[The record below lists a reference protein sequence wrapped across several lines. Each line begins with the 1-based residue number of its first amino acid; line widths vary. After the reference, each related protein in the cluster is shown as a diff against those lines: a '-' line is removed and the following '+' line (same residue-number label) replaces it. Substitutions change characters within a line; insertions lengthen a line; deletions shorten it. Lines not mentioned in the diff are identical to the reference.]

1 MITRPT
7 REEFVRLA
15 AVHATVPVVRELTAD
30 TVTPTGML
38 LRLARAGCHPF
49 LLESVEG
56 GERVARWS
64 FAGNNPARVVTV
76 RGGVAA
82 IDGELVNAPTIET
95 LRAHLVGRD
104 RAPLPELP
112 PFCGGAVGWLG
123 YDAVR
128 LLERLPTRLPD
139 PLGLPEAW
147 FGVYPAIAALDRVRQ
162 RLLLVATAAPCGGDP
177 GAAYDEARERL
188 IALEA
193 MLAPPLDEA
202 RPAALPLPRGVPQPD
217 ESWQTAPADERFLE
231 AVRLAREEIRAGEA
245 FQIVLSRR
253 WSRQLAASPLTLYR
267 ALRLTNPSPY
277 MFYIDAG
284 EAQVLGASPETLA
297 RTRGREAATCPIA
310 GTRRRGRT
318 SEEDAA
324 LADELVADEKERA
337 EHLML
342 VDLGRN
348 DIGRIAVPGSVRV
361 ARFMDVERYS
371 HVMHMT
377 SEVHGRVEPGRDA
390 LDVLLACFPAG
401 TLTGAPKV
409 RAMQL
414 IEELEVVRRGVY
426 GGAVGY
432 FDSGGDMDACI
443 AIRSAVVSR
452 GAVHVQAGAG
462 VVFDSV
468 AEHELKECAAKAR
481 AVCLAAELAEDMR
494 P

>member
-7 REEFVRLA
+7 REEFLRLA
-15 AVHATVPVVRELTAD
+15 ALHATVPVVRELTAD
-30 TVTPTGML
+30 TVTSTGML
-38 LRLARAGCHPF
+38 LRLARSGRHPF

-64 FAGNNPARVVTV
+64 FAGANPARVVSLHHGAV
-76 RGGVAA
+76 AVDGV
-82 IDGELVNAPTIET
+82 LVNTAPVEA

-104 RAPLPELP
+104 RAPLADLP

-123 YDAVR
+123 YDGVR

-162 RLLLVATAAPCGGDP
+162 RLLLVATAPAGGDA
-177 GAAYDEARERL
+177 GAAYDAARERL
-188 IALEA
+188 VELER

-202 RPAALPLPRGVPQPD
+202 RPAALPVARGVPQPD
-217 ESWQTAPADERFLE
+217 EAWEVAPGDERFLD

-253 WSRQLAASPLTLYR
+253 WSRRLEATPITLYR

-284 EAQVLGASPETLA
+284 EAQVLGSSPETVA
-297 RTRGREAATCPIA
+297 RLRGRDAATCPIA

-318 SEEDAA
+318 PEEDAA
-324 LADELVADEKERA
+324 LAEELVADEKERA

-348 DIGRIAVPGSVRV
+348 DIGRVAAPGSVKV
-361 ARFMDVERYS
+361 ARFMEVERYS

-414 IEELEVVRRGVY
+414 IEELEVVRRGLY

-432 FDSGGDMDACI
+432 FDTGGDMDACI

-452 GAVHVQAGAG
+452 GTVHVQAGAG
-462 VVFDSV
+462 VVFDSI
-468 AEHELKECAAKAR
+468 AEHELQECASKAR

>member
-1 MITRPT
+1 MMRPS
-7 REEFVRLA
+7 REEFLRLA
-15 AVHATVPVVRELTAD
+15 AQHAAVPLVLELTAD
-30 TVTPTGML
+30 TVTSTGML
-38 LRLARAGCHPF
+38 LRLMRWGRNPF

-64 FAGNNPARVVTV
+64 FAGANPARIVTLRQGAV
-76 RGGVAA
+76 AVNGSLVQAAPVAA
-82 IDGELVNAPTIET
+82 
-95 LRAHLVGRD
+95 LRDNLVGVG
-104 RAPLPELP
+104 RAPVADLP

-123 YDAVR
+123 YDVVR
-128 LLERLPTRLPD
+128 LLEKLPTRLPD
-139 PLGLPEAW
+139 PLGVPDAW

-162 RLLLVATAAPCGGDP
+162 RLLLVATVPAGEDAA
-177 GAAYDEARERL
+177 AAYDEARDRLVELERV
-188 IALEA
+188 
-193 MLAPPLDEA
+193 LAAPLDEA
-202 RPAALPLPRGVPQPD
+202 RPAALPVDSGVVQPD
-217 ESWQTAPADERFLE
+217 KSWDVAPGEERFLD

-245 FQIVLSRR
+245 FQVVLSRR
-253 WSRQLAASPLTLYR
+253 WSRPLAASPVTLYR

-277 MFYIDAG
+277 MFYLDAG
-284 EAQVLGASPETLA
+284 EVQVLGSSPETLA
-297 RTRGREAATCPIA
+297 RLRGRGAATCPIA
-310 GTRRRGRT
+310 GTRRRGHT
-318 SEEDAA
+318 AEEDAA
-324 LADELVADEKERA
+324 LAAELVADEKERA

-348 DIGRIAVPGSVRV
+348 DIGRIATPGTVKV
-361 ARFMDVERYS
+361 VRFMDVERYS
-371 HVMHMT
+371 HVMHLT
-377 SEVHGRVEPGRDA
+377 SEVHGELEGGRDA

-443 AIRSAVVSR
+443 AIRTAVVSR

-462 VVFDSV
+462 IVFDSV
-468 AEHELKECAAKAR
+468 AEHELQECASKAR
-481 AVCLAAELAEDMR
+481 AVCLAAALAEEMQ

>member
-15 AVHATVPVVRELTAD
+15 AIHAAVPVVRELTAD
-30 TVTPTGML
+30 TVTSTGML
-38 LRLARAGCHPF
+38 LRLARSGKHPF

-64 FAGNNPARVVTV
+64 FAGANPSHVVSL
-76 RGGVAA
+76 RQGVAA
-82 IDGELVNAPTIET
+82 VDGVLVNTPPVEA
-95 LRAHLVGRD
+95 LREHLVGRD

-123 YDAVR
+123 YDVVR
-128 LLERLPTRLPD
+128 LVEKLPTRLPD

-147 FGVYPAIAALDRVRQ
+147 FGIYPAIAALDRVRQ
-162 RLLLVATAAPCGGDP
+162 RLLLVCTARIGGDP

-188 IALEA
+188 IGLEN

-202 RPAALPLPRGVPQPD
+202 RPAALPIARGVPQPD
-217 ESWQTAPADERFLE
+217 EAWEVAPGDERFLD

-253 WSRQLAASPLTLYR
+253 WSRRLEAAPITVYR

-277 MFYIDAG
+277 MFFIDAG
-284 EAQVLGASPETLA
+284 EAQVLGSSPETLA
-297 RTRGREAATCPIA
+297 RLRGRDAATCPIA

-318 SEEDAA
+318 PEEDTA
-324 LADELVADEKERA
+324 LAEELVADEKERA

-348 DIGRIAVPGSVRV
+348 DIGRVAAPGTVKV

-401 TLTGAPKV
+401 TLSGAPKV

-443 AIRSAVVSR
+443 AIRSAVVTR
-452 GAVHVQAGAG
+452 GSVHVQAGAG
-462 VVFDSV
+462 VVFDSI
-468 AEHELKECAAKAR
+468 AEHELQECAAKAR

>member
-1 MITRPT
+1 VITRPT
-7 REEFVRLA
+7 REEFLGLA
-15 AVHATVPVVRELTAD
+15 AQHAAVPVVRELTAD
-30 TVTPTGML
+30 TVTSTGML
-38 LRLARAGCHPF
+38 LRLARAGRHPF

-56 GERVARWS
+56 GDRVARWS
-64 FAGNNPARVVTV
+64 FAGANPSHVVSL
-76 RGGVAA
+76 RQGVAA
-82 IDGELVNAPTIET
+82 VDGAIVNSAPLDV
-95 LRAHLVGRD
+95 LREHLVGRG
-104 RAPLPELP
+104 RAPLAELP

-123 YDAVR
+123 YDVVR
-128 LLERLPTRLPD
+128 LLEKLPLRLPD
-139 PLGLPEAW
+139 PLGLPDAW
-147 FGVYPAIAALDRVRQ
+147 FGIYPAIAALDRVRQ
-162 RLLLVATAAPCGGDP
+162 RLLLVATASIGADA
-177 GAAYDEARERL
+177 GAAYDQARERL
-188 IALEA
+188 AELER
-193 MLAPPLDEA
+193 MLAAPLDEA
-202 RPAALPLPRGVPQPD
+202 RPAALPVARGVAQPD
-217 ESWQTAPADERFLE
+217 EAWNVAPADERFLD

-253 WSRQLAASPLTLYR
+253 WSRRLEASPITLYR

-277 MFYIDAG
+277 MFYLDAG
-284 EAQVLGASPETLA
+284 EAQVLGSSPETLA
-297 RTRGREAATCPIA
+297 RVRGRDAATCPIA
-310 GTRRRGRT
+310 GTRGRGR
-318 SEEDAA
+318 SADEDAA
-324 LADELVADEKERA
+324 LAEELVNDEKERA

-348 DIGRIAVPGSVRV
+348 DIGRVAIPGSVRV
-361 ARFMDVERYS
+361 TRFMDVERYS

-452 GAVHVQAGAG
+452 GSVHVQAGAG

-468 AEHELKECAAKAR
+468 AEHELQECAAKAR
-481 AVCLAAELAEDMR
+481 AVCLAAELAEGLHS
-494 P
+494 

>member
-1 MITRPT
+1 MSTRPT
-7 REEFVRLA
+7 REEFLRLA
-15 AVHATVPVVRELTAD
+15 AQHPAVSVVRELTAD
-30 TVTPTGML
+30 TVTSTGML
-38 LRLARAGCHPF
+38 LRLARSGRHPF

-56 GERVARWS
+56 GDRVARWS
-64 FAGNNPARVVTV
+64 FAGANPARVVTV
-76 RGGVAA
+76 RHGAVAVDGVLAGG
-82 IDGELVNAPTIET
+82 APVEA
-95 LRAHLVGRD
+95 LRAQLVGRG
-104 RAPLPELP
+104 RAPVADLP

-123 YDAVR
+123 YDVVR

-139 PLGLPEAW
+139 PLGVPEAW
-147 FGVYPAIAALDRVRQ
+147 FGVYPAVAALDRVRQ
-162 RLLLVATAAPCGGDP
+162 RLLLVGTATVGADA
-177 GAAYDEARERL
+177 GAAYDELRERL
-188 IALEA
+188 AELER

-202 RPAALPLPRGVPQPD
+202 RPAGLPAPGGTVQPD
-217 ESWQTAPADERFLE
+217 EAWAVAPPDERFLD
-231 AVRLAREEIRAGEA
+231 AVRMAREEIRAGEA
-245 FQIVLSRR
+245 FQVVLSRR
-253 WSRQLAASPLTLYR
+253 WQRPLEASPISLYR

-277 MFYIDAG
+277 MFYVDAG
-284 EAQVLGASPETLA
+284 EAQVLGSSPETLA
-297 RTRGREAATCPIA
+297 RLRGRDAVTCPIA

-318 SEEDAA
+318 AEEDAA
-324 LADELVADEKERA
+324 LAEELVGDEKERA

-348 DIGRIAVPGSVRV
+348 DIGRVAVPGSVRV
-361 ARFMDVERYS
+361 TRFMDVERYS

-414 IEELEVVRRGVY
+414 IEELEVVRRGLY

-432 FDSGGDMDACI
+432 FDAGGDMDACI

-452 GAVHVQAGAG
+452 GSVHVQAGAG

-468 AEHELKECAAKAR
+468 AEHELQECAAKAR
-481 AVCLAAELAEDMR
+481 AVCLAAELAERLR